1 MNRDC
6 EVIILNGIKLKQG
19 KRNFFKVVDIKA

>member
-1 MNRDC
+1 MNSDC